1 MERLAVYASFV
12 FFSLFLFKFAK
23 STNTMTWNWT
33 TKKKEEEE
41 EKKRTNMNYSHRMIY
56 DNYRSGSLV
65 SAVSIW
71 YKTRSA
77 IQPRMNSSSVITL
90 EKKATNH
97 RHYSKYNRIRL
108 PIFIFILKI
117 MRKES

>member
-1 MERLAVYASFV
+1 MERLAAYASFV

-90 EKKATNH
+90 EKKSNK
-97 RHYSKYNRIRL
+97 SSSL
-108 PIFIFILKI
+108 FKI
-117 MRKES
+117 

>member
-1 MERLAVYASFV
+1 MHRLFFFLSF
-12 FFSLFLFKFAK
+12 SSNLRNQRTQRLGI
-23 STNTMTWNWT
+23 